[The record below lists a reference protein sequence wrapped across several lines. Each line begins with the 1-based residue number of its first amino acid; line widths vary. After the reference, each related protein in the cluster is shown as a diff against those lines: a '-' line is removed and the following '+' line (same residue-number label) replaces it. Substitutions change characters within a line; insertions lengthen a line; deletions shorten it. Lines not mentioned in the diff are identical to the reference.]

1 MDLATAFAL
10 TVARRPGAFA
20 ITDGGKTRTYAQ
32 WHAESLSVAGGLV
45 RLGLTQ
51 GDRLLV
57 LLRNRYETTVLYWAC
72 QSLGVV
78 FTPLNWRAR
87 TAEVAFCLDDSAAK
101 AVAFEDVS
109 IDSVCEAL
117 AQCGRDGVPRIVVGA
132 GRSEAG
138 ETSYTDLTESDPPRK
153 PVVIDEHSTCLMLY
167 TSGTTGRP
175 KGVPRTHRNELSAA
189 VSQIAHNRYLFGESA
204 LGVMPLYHTMGIRVL
219 LSTALL
225 NGKFVCVPTYD
236 TEQVLGLIES
246 ELVTTMFLVPTLYF
260 DILRHPRRRGF
271 NLSSLAR
278 IGYAGMTMTTALSEE
293 CLAELRPELF
303 VNYYGSSEVYTLSFC
318 DHLDI
323 KPGCAGRP
331 GLHQTLRIVRADPD
345 SSATPDDFV
354 PRGETGEI
362 IASLSSPEAF
372 GGYWQRPDATAK
384 ALRGGWYFTGDL
396 GHFDED
402 GELYVAG
409 RVDDMVI
416 TGGENVYPEE
426 VENVL
431 ARAPSVGRVAVVGM
445 PDDRWGQKLVAFV
458 ELAQGQQSENALNAH
473 CRAAGLAGFKCPKE
487 YVFVE
492 RIPQSPVGKLLR
504 RELRAGNYRRV
515 G

>member
-10 TVARRPGAFA
+10 TVARRPEARA
-20 ITDGGKTRTYAQ
+20 IVDGGVARTYAQ
-32 WHAESLSVAGGLV
+32 WHAESARVAGGLA
-45 RLGLTQ
+45 RLGLAP

-57 LLRNRYETTVLYWAC
+57 LLKNRYETTALYWAC

-87 TAEVAFCLDDSAAK
+87 AAEVVFCLEDSEAK
-101 AVAFEDVS
+101 AVAFEEAS
-109 IDSVCEAL
+109 TDSVREAL
-117 AQCGRDGVPRIVVGA
+117 AQCGREGLPSILVAA

-138 ETSYTDLTESDPPRK
+138 EVPYTALAESEPLAK
-153 PVVIDEHSTCLMLY
+153 LAAVGEHSTCLMLY

-189 VSQIAHNRYLFGESA
+189 VSQIAHNRYIFGESA
-204 LGVMPLYHTMGIRVL
+204 LGVMPVYHTMGMRVL

-246 ELVTTMFLVPTLYF
+246 ERVTTMFLVPTLYF
-260 DILRHPRRRGF
+260 DILRHPRMRTF
-271 NLSSLAR
+271 DLSSLAR
-278 IGYAGMTMTTALSEE
+278 IGYAGMTMTHALSEE
-293 CLAELRPELF
+293 CLAVLRPDLF

-318 DHLDI
+318 DHLDL

-331 GLHQTLRIVRADPD
+331 GLNQALRVVRADPD
-345 SSATPDDFV
+345 GSVTPDDVV

-372 GGYWQRPDATAK
+372 AGYWKRPNATAK

-396 GHFDED
+396 GRLDED

-431 ARAPSVGRVAVVGM
+431 ARAPSVGRVAVIGL

-458 ELAQGQQSENALNAH
+458 EPAQGQPSAEALDAH
-473 CRAAGLAGFKCPKE
+473 CRSAGVAGFKCPKE

-492 RIPQSPVGKLLR
+492 RIPQSPVGKMLR